1 VTLIRVSATYPKINS
16 TDTRSIDTFV
26 RRCDSRTVSSYIC
39 MLRRITLLTGCA
51 FIVTASFMF
60 TLSVIDNGL
69 TASYLALL
77 HFFNP

>member
-1 VTLIRVSATYPKINS
+1 MSATFCPKINS
-16 TDTRSIDTFV
+16 ADARSIDTFGG
-26 RRCDSRTVSSYIC
+26 RSDSRTVLSSYIC
-39 MLRRITLLTGCA
+39 MLRRITLLMGCA